1 MRKNNQEDI
10 KQRLLEV
17 RKEYGTTYAFIAK
30 ELNIHRAVIS
40 LFVAGSRGLSLTN
53 EIKLREYL
61 NETFPKKE
69 D

>member
-1 MRKNNQEDI
+1 MKQNIQDDI

-17 RKEYGTTYAFIAK
+17 RKEYGTTFAFIAK
-30 ELNIHRAVIS
+30 ELNIHRAMIS
-40 LFVAGSRGLSLTN
+40 MFVAGSRGLSLTN
-53 EIKLREYL
+53 EIKLRKYL